1 MQRIM
6 NQGFLPF
13 LDPTL
18 PVPMPMARAKDPPTS
33 HKAGERAKVFAPSQ
47 KEQILEALRKGP
59 GGKTELSRRT
69 GINDV
74 AVARR
79 CSELVKERKV
89 LILSEDGKSASGN
102 DERVYGLPWQAMRG
116 AT

>member
-1 MQRIM
+1 MQRSM

-18 PVPMPMARAKDPPTS
+18 PVPMPAAHATDPATS
-33 HKAGERAKVFAPSQ
+33 HKAAEGAKVFAPSQ

-89 LILSEDGKSASGN
+89 LILSEDGKSAAGN
-102 DERVYGLPWQAMRG
+102 DERVYGLPWQAMKG

>member
-1 MQRIM
+1 MTYLEGQM
-6 NQGFLPF
+6 GLPF
-13 LDPTL
+13 LDPRL
-18 PVPMPMARAKDPPTS
+18 PVPMPSARASDPPTS
-33 HKAGERAKVFAPSQ
+33 HKAAEAAKAFSPSQ
-47 KEQILEALRKGP
+47 KEQILEALRLGP
-59 GGKTELSRRT
+59 ASKTEISRRT

-89 LILSEDGKSASGN
+89 LVLSEDGKSASGN

>member
-1 MQRIM
+1 M

-18 PVPMPMARAKDPPTS
+18 PVPMPAARAKDPTTS
-33 HKAGERAKVFAPSQ
+33 HKAAEGAKAFAPSQ
-47 KEQILEALRKGP
+47 KEQILKALRIGP
-59 GGKTELSRRT
+59 AGKTELSRRT

-79 CSELVKERKV
+79 CSELVKQRKV
-89 LILSEDGKSASGN
+89 LILSQDGKSAAGN

-116 AT
+116 ST

>member
-1 MQRIM
+1 M
-6 NQGFLPF
+6 NQGLLPF

-18 PVPMPMARAKDPPTS
+18 PVPMPAARAKDPMTS
-33 HKAGERAKVFAPSQ
+33 HKAAEGAKVFAPSQ
-47 KEQILEALRKGP
+47 KEQILEALRIGP
-59 GGKTELSRRT
+59 ASKTEISRRT

-89 LILSEDGKSASGN
+89 LVLSEDGVSASGN
-102 DERVYGLPWQAMRG
+102 VERVYGLPWQAMRAG
-116 AT
+116 S